1 VAGRSGWRPRTARES
16 FLDLLP
22 PKDRASLEARART
35 HEFNKDDLL
44 FEQGSPPGRL
54 VIIQA
59 GLVKVSSRSASGIES
74 VLAIRGAGDI
84 LGEMSSVDDR
94 PRSATVTALNPV
106 KALVLDPPVFDELL
120 LHPSTARAL
129 LTVLVRRL
137 READRQRL
145 QYGSQGTVTQRVATL
160 LTGLIEYGKWRDGR
174 VLLEMELS
182 QQDLASAVG
191 ASRGRVNRSLAEL
204 SDQGI
209 LTTQR
214 QRIVILRPRELRRM
228 GD

>member
-1 VAGRSGWRPRTARES
+1 VAGGSGRRPRTARES

-22 PKDRASLEARART
+22 PEDRASLEARART

-44 FEQGSPPGRL
+44 FEQGSAPGRL

-145 QYGSQGTVTQRVATL
+145 LYGKATVTQRVATL
-160 LTGLIEYGKWRDGR
+160 LTGLIEYGKWRDGQ

-204 SDQGI
+204 AEQKI

>member
-1 VAGRSGWRPRTARES
+1 MVGGSGWRPRTARES

-22 PKDRASLEARART
+22 PEDRASLEARART
-35 HEFNKDDLL
+35 REFNKDDLL
-44 FEQGSPPGRL
+44 FEQGSAPGRL

-59 GLVKVSSRSASGIES
+59 GLVKVSSRSAGGIES

-145 QYGSQGTVTQRVATL
+145 QYGSGASVTQRVAAL
-160 LTGLIEYGKWRDGR
+160 LTGLIEYGKWRDGQ